1 MAPKKRPRHDVNGQ
15 SAPDSTRTAP
25 LAESP
30 DAGSTGHGEQR
41 TPSEP
46 PAGAEPEPAVVAEP
60 VVGEGAEP
68 SPEPEVSWPTL
79 INEGTESEIRG
90 RFIKEVN
97 NIISNSEELADSAVL
112 AILRP
117 DDSINA
123 FDLDQIYEALMDL
136 DSAKYKNVV
145 LILLSQG
152 GEIEPAYQISKLCK
166 TFARQYKFLVVVP
179 RQAKSA
185 ATLIALGA
193 DEIHIGPLGQLGP
206 IDPQIGGLPALG
218 VSQALQTIAS
228 LVQQYP
234 KSADMFAQYLR
245 MAVKVEHIGY
255 SDRVTASAVQYAER
269 LLASKPHLAARIPE
283 IAKHLVYAYK
293 DHSFVIDAEESQ
305 RLLGTEFVKM
315 WSALEGVAEQIYSHF
330 DWANLWLPSS
340 PKKKRLVVT
349 GAFNWS
355 GVLLFRA

>member
-1 MAPKKRPRHDVNGQ
+1 MAGE
-15 SAPDSTRTAP
+15 SAPTPPSTSKPAAP
-25 LAESP
+25 SSESVP
-30 DAGSTGHGEQR
+30 SEGAAGSPAPDVAAGE
-41 TPSEP
+41 PDP
-46 PAGAEPEPAVVAEP
+46 VA
-60 VVGEGAEP
+60 AEP
-68 SPEPEVSWPTL
+68 SPTPEVSWPTL

-90 RFIKEVN
+90 RFINEVN
-97 NIISNSEELADSAVL
+97 DIIAKSDDLAESAIL

-123 FDLDQIYEALMDL
+123 FDLDQIYEAFMDL
-136 DSAKYKNVV
+136 DPDKYKNVV
-145 LILLSQG
+145 LILISRG

-166 TFARQYKFLVVVP
+166 TFARQHKFLVVVP

-193 DEIHIGPLGQLGP
+193 DEIHMGPLGQLGP

-245 MAVKVEHIGY
+245 LAVKVEHIGY

-269 LLASKPHLAARIPE
+269 LLSSKAHLTARIPE

-305 RLLGTEFVKM
+305 RLLGTELIKM
-315 WSALEGVAEQIYSHF
+315 WSALEGAAEQIYSVF
-330 DWANLWLPSS
+330 DWVNLWLPSS

-349 GAFNWS
+349 GAFNWN